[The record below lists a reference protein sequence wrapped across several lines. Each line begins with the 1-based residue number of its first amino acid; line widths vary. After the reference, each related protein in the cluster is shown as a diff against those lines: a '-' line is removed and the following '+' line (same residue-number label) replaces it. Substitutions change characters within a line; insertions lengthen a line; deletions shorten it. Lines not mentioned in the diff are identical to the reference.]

1 MAGTGNPNWV
11 KGQSGNPAGRPKR
24 FDVAAAMVRELLEK
38 DDNKNMKRVLHA
50 MLDNAVEDRNY
61 KAGVALMERGY
72 GKTVTQIE
80 VVAPQMTVADLV
92 TGILADGR
100 NDDTNDDTTPEDGAG
115 SDTPQS

>member
-1 MAGTGNPNWV
+1 
-11 KGQSGNPAGRPKR
+11 
-24 FDVAAAMVRELLEK
+24 
-38 DDNKNMKRVLHA
+38 MKRVLHA

-92 TGILADGR
+92 TGIMADGR
-100 NDDTNDDTTPEDGAG
+100 NDDTTPEDGAG
-115 SDTPQS
+115 SDTSQS